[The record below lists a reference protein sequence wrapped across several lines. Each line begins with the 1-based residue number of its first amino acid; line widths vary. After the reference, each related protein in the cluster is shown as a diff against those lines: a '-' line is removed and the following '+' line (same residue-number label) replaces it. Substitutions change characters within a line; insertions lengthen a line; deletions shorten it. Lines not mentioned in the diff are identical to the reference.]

1 MTGLETLLHG
11 YLLPIGGAF
20 VLAWLVHRTA
30 RRLITPFVRLGTF
43 APGELKMRVG
53 RQQTLHDLFS
63 SAIGFV
69 AFLLAGLFTLSFF
82 VQPDTLVWMVGLFS
96 AGLGFASRPIISD
109 WLTGIGFIFE
119 DTYDVGDK
127 VEILEIQGVIEEL
140 NLRTTLLRAPTGEL
154 YIIPNGEIRVV
165 RNFSRGKFS
174 SSKIKLMVHSADL
187 EKVLPLL
194 HDLGEQAAL
203 ELPELLEPWQV
214 ITAEN
219 FGQEV
224 EVTLMIKARFGR
236 AADLRPQV
244 LTLIQH
250 RLEEASIT
258 LAH

>member
-1 MTGLETLLHG
+1 MTGFESLLHG

-20 VLAWLVHRTA
+20 LLAWLVHRFA
-30 RRLITPFVRLGTF
+30 RHLIWPFVRLGNF
-43 APGELKMRVG
+43 APGRLKMRVG
-53 RQQTLHDLFS
+53 RQRTLHDLVA
-63 SAIGFV
+63 SAISFA

-119 DTYDVGDK
+119 DTFDVGDK

-140 NLRTTLLRAPTGEL
+140 NLRTTLVRAPSGEQ
-154 YIIPNGEIRVV
+154 YVIPNGEIRVV

-174 SSKIKLMVHSADL
+174 SSRIKLMIQTPDL
-187 EKVLPLL
+187 NTVLDLL

-203 ELPELLEPWQV
+203 EMPDLLEPWQV
-214 ITAEN
+214 ITAED

-224 EVTLMIKARFGR
+224 EVTLMLKARFGQ

-244 LTLIQH
+244 LTLVQRH
-250 RLEEASIT
+250 LNDAGIT